1 MKEIPLYQIDAF
13 ATQVFAGNPAAVC
26 PLEEWLPDATMQS
39 IAADKNLAE
48 TAFIVTENGRRRIR
62 WFTPVEEA
70 PLCGHATLASGF
82 VVLNYLEPALHE
94 IEFDS
99 RSGPLRCA
107 PAELLVSIGDPNYL
121 AILEN
126 EAQVLDVKP
135 DLATL
140 ERLHPHGVVISAPG
154 REVDFVSRYFA
165 PGSGIPED
173 PVTGSIHCALAP
185 YWARRL
191 GKERMEARQVS
202 KRGGAIG
209 VELCG
214 DRVHLSGSAVCY
226 ARGTLTI

>member
-26 PLEEWLPDATMQS
+26 PLEEW
-39 IAADKNLAE
+39 
-48 TAFIVTENGRRRIR
+48 
-62 WFTPVEEA
+62 
-70 PLCGHATLASGF
+70 
-82 VVLNYLEPALHE
+82 
-94 IEFDS
+94 
-99 RSGPLRCA
+99 
-107 PAELLVSIGDPNYL
+107 
-121 AILEN
+121 
-126 EAQVLDVKP
+126 DVKL